1 MQTQDRKNVVVICE
15 NGDQAEDIIL
25 EVKDRL
31 KRHSIMNDHRLIGFT
46 RNSLVYGTNK
56 LLVVQKSMIEN
67 GLRGRT
73 IHLLLLHEN
82 LDHYEKSLALNIATP
97 VIATVGGTI
106 AKYSQETRDMFS
118 VRVSG

>member
-1 MQTQDRKNVVVICE
+1 MQTQDEKNVIVICE

-31 KRHSIMNDHRLIGFT
+31 KRHSIMNDHRMIGFT

-73 IHLLLLHEN
+73 CHLLLLHEN
-82 LDHYEKSLALNIATP
+82 LDHYEKSLALNIAAP
-97 VIATVGGTI
+97 HIAQVGGTI